1 MAAVLVVSV
10 FAPLGR
16 AQHVAAD
23 RDVDKWL
30 TVTGSAAGMNENAK
44 DEAVNQALRKAVEQ
58 ACGVFLTGE
67 SKAQDYQLVY
77 DKVFADA
84 VGYVREHKVE
94 DTWLQNGQ
102 TNVRVR
108 ARVSTKKFEK
118 DWATIRHTLH
128 QEGNPR
134 VIIIVGETT
143 QEMLNTLAEETE
155 SSSASMTESTVDATA
170 TVSAAE
176 VAEAQRLGEAYVWT
190 DAGGRRWRRRGTT
203 VECISREQ
211 VTAAHIATAEA
222 HFRALQRQVSASQS
236 NNSRKI
242 WTSVATAL
250 AEKGVVQGEIEE
262 FFLSKGVKLMDR
274 STTEKISKRDLML
287 AMAKDDIAEVTA
299 LGARFK
305 ADVII
310 FGTAAAQYSREVRI
324 GDAVLHQYTAKLVI
338 RAIRTDSGQLLVS
351 KVFGPFT
358 VNSTLRSGGEQGA
371 LEKLGSEA
379 APKLLA
385 AIVEAWRQQSHV
397 SRDISLQ
404 ITGMDFSAWKLLRD
418 ELKEVRGVQALRLRE
433 ITESV
438 ANVDVE
444 WAYKTENLADRI
456 TELKTVKL
464 EVVEISPNRIK
475 LKMVK

>member
-1 MAAVLVVSV
+1 
-10 FAPLGR
+10 
-16 AQHVAAD
+16 
-23 RDVDKWL
+23 
-30 TVTGSAAGMNENAK
+30 
-44 DEAVNQALRKAVEQ
+44 
-58 ACGVFLTGE
+58 
-67 SKAQDYQLVY
+67 
-77 DKVFADA
+77 
-84 VGYVREHKVE
+84 
-94 DTWLQNGQ
+94 
-102 TNVRVR
+102 
-108 ARVSTKKFEK
+108 
-118 DWATIRHTLH
+118 
-128 QEGNPR
+128 
-134 VIIIVGETT
+134 
-143 QEMLNTLAEETE
+143 
-155 SSSASMTESTVDATA
+155 
-170 TVSAAE
+170 
-176 VAEAQRLGEAYVWT
+176 
-190 DAGGRRWRRRGTT
+190 
-203 VECISREQ
+203 
-211 VTAAHIATAEA
+211 
-222 HFRALQRQVSASQS
+222 
-236 NNSRKI
+236 
-242 WTSVATAL
+242 
-250 AEKGVVQGEIEE
+250 
-262 FFLSKGVKLMDR
+262 
-274 STTEKISKRDLML
+274 
-287 AMAKDDIAEVTA
+287 MAKDDIAEVTA